1 MRKLC
6 RPVNAESHFTNACRE
21 SLTAKSLVHY
31 LCMAKYRKTL
41 YNQSV
46 LQFKGRGGSIP
57 RLKLDEPSQTV
68 ATDTIELCEI
78 VIGLRLDG
86 QS

>member
-1 MRKLC
+1 MQKN
-6 RPVNAESHFTNACRE
+6 PIITNQFY
-21 SLTAKSLVHY
+21 SLKAVVAQY
-31 LCMAKYRKTL
+31 L
-41 YNQSV
+41 S
-46 LQFKGRGGSIP
+46 

-78 VIGLRLDG
+78 VIGFGLDG

>member
-1 MRKLC
+1 
-6 RPVNAESHFTNACRE
+6 
-21 SLTAKSLVHY
+21 
-31 LCMAKYRKTL
+31 MAKCRKTL

-57 RLKLDEPSQTV
+57 HLKLDKPSQTV

-78 VIGLRLDG
+78 VIGLGLDG
-86 QS
+86 QN